1 MTQSIRFNELK
12 SGIENLK
19 ADLLPSNFT
28 DVFEYTREEIT
39 KTIAFRVLAHAEIES
54 YLEDRAEEIA
64 LNAIKQWKNNGIVN
78 RTLISLLAFS
88 DIKMD
93 KPPDKIRPIQQ
104 SQVSVWDDKV
114 QLNNKIESAVS
125 NFFYAIN
132 KNNGIKEENIM
143 RLLLPIGIDCNEF
156 DQVLINDLNSFGT
169 KRGQAAH
176 KRSLDYRTTEQIDPK
191 EELFKVESIL
201 TNLTNLED
209 LFNSV
214 C

>member
-12 SGIENLK
+12 NGIENLK